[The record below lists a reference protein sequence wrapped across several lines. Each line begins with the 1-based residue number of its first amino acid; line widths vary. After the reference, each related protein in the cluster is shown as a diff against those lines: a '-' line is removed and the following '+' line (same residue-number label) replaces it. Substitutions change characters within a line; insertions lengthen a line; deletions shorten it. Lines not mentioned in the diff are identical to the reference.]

1 MSARQAAPGR
11 ATEHRRIVQSKVT
24 APPLRPG
31 IVERPALV
39 EHLVQATHT
48 PVVLISAP
56 AGYGKTTLLTLWRD
70 RDERPF
76 AWVSL
81 EAADNDPVTL
91 VATLLAAVDP
101 FLRLDAAVGDALA
114 GAEPPLHDVVLPA
127 LVDAFAEAPS
137 PFVLVLDDL
146 HLIREQRSHTVIGYL
161 CERLPP
167 GRQVALAARADPSL
181 ALASLR
187 AHGELEELRAA

>member
-39 EHLVQATHT
+39 EDLVQAIHA
-48 PVVLISAP
+48 PVVLIAAP

-81 EAADNDPVTL
+81 ETADNDPVTL
-91 VATLLAAVDP
+91 VATLLAGLGP
-101 FLRLDAAVGDALA
+101 ILDLDTAIADALA

-127 LVDAFAEAPS
+127 
-137 PFVLVLDDL
+137 
-146 HLIREQRSHTVIGYL
+146 RSE
-161 CERLPP
+161 ERRV
-167 GRQVALAARADPSL
+167 GKECRSRWS
-181 ALASLR
+181 
-187 AHGELEELRAA
+187 